1 MRPRC
6 GCLPSRTGGAAQGT
20 RLLAGTSR
28 ARAIRSRFRRVQ
40 LRSPRSH
47 PATYDQLRPDLS
59 ATASSV
65 RPASRRASRTLRPN
79 STRSGFLALLSGGSL
94 GVMERCSGRSR
105 RGWERSGSAQSSVD
119 ERRRDGQDPNPH
131 IDTKGHPHGDARTQR
146 TSAEIAPA
154 ARAEAQQEAA
164 RGAVQALENA
174 AGRLSDRC
182 LMAVLRPP

>member
-1 MRPRC
+1 M
-6 GCLPSRTGGAAQGT
+6 
-20 RLLAGTSR
+20 
-28 ARAIRSRFRRVQ
+28 Q

-65 RPASRRASRTLRPN
+65 SPASNRASRTLRPN
-79 STRSGFLALLSGGSL
+79 STRSGFLALLTVGSF
-94 GVMERCSGRSR
+94 GVMARRSGRCR
-105 RGWERSGSAQSSVD
+105 WWWERSGSARLSVD
-119 ERRRDGQDPNPH
+119 EGRQDGQDPNPH
-131 IDTKGHPHGDARTQR
+131 IDTKGHPHGVARTQR
-146 TSAEIAPA
+146 TRAEIAPA